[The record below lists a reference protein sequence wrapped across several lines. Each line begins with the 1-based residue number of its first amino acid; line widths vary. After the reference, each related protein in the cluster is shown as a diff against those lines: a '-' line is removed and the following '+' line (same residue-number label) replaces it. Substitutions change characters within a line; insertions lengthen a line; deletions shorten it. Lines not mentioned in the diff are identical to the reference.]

1 MSLKLPPYPDYRD
14 SGSRFLGAFPSHW
27 RVERAKVFLREM
39 DQRSTAGD
47 EEMLSVSHKTG
58 VTPRREKN
66 VTMFMAES
74 NVGHKLCRPGDVV
87 VNTMWAW
94 MAAAGVSRDYGLVS
108 PSYAVYRPLSN
119 HIFAGRFLDDLL
131 RTPAYRDEYLVRSTG
146 ITSSRLRLYPDEFL
160 TIPLAVPPLEEQ
172 QLITRYLNHLDE
184 TIRRYV
190 GAKQSVLNGL
200 RSRRDVLTQHAVDGA
215 NESVRIGAVVDK
227 IERPIDRDPLEVYT
241 PIGVYNRGRGLFH
254 KAPTKGSDLGDSSF
268 FWLADGDLVLSG
280 QFSWEGAIAL
290 ATREDADCVAT
301 IATPCCGQS
310 PRTPSAHI
318 SFRTF
323 KRGGVSCCSATTH
336 AVRPAGTGPST
347 SHRCSK
353 RRSRF
358 LNSTPS
364 GGSRSLLWRS
374 RRSRV
379 RRNNSSSGWWSI
391 GRASS
396 RLSRPAGS
404 AFSTPQPASP
414 TPSTPLNRQT
424 SGLRTA
430 RTSTNRMTPETP
442 RKRHDERYERTGA

>member
-301 IATPCCGQS
+301 HRYAVLRAKP
-310 PRTPSAHI
+310 A
-318 SFRTF
+318 
-323 KRGGVSCCSATTH
+323 H
-336 AVRPAGTGPST
+336 AVSAYLFSYLQTRWGQLLLSHYSRGAAGRNRP
-347 SHRCSK
+347 
-353 RRSRF
+353 
-358 LNSTPS
+358 LNVA
-364 GGSRSLLWRS
+364 SLLKETIPVPELDTQR
-374 RRSRV
+374 RIAELAMAEQALAGATKQLIERVVEYRSRV
-379 RRNNSSSGWWSI
+379 I
-391 GRASS
+391 TLVATGRVSVLDAA
-396 RLSRPAGS
+396 AGLTDTVDAIEPPDFGVADS
-404 AFSTPQPASP
+404 
-414 TPSTPLNRQT
+414 
-424 SGLRTA
+424 
-430 RTSTNRMTPETP
+430 EDV
-442 RKRHDERYERTGA
+442 DEQDDPGDAEEAA